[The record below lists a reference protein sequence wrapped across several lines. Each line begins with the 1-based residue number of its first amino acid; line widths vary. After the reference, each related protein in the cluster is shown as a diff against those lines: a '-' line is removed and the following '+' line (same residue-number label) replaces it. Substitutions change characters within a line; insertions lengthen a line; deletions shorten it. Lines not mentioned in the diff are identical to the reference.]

1 MLLLFIY
8 SGQQEIST
16 GLSSS
21 IKRRSQMLSISDEA
35 VREKW
40 DF

>member
-21 IKRRSQMLSISDEA
+21 IKQMLSISDEA